1 MCSNSLFSLFMAA
14 KLMTITAALH
24 LSFDT
29 RADPTAMLESFDKHL
44 GSLGIQD
51 GDDEVNMLQFL
62 TTAIATPLLRC
73 CDLHQS
79 LEKEHLDTIHTSLEV
94 IRSMT
99 IWISFIYHRAQAVL
113 FAAAN
118 GNPSARVLVIVRAIL
133 NFGRAGF
140 SLFIV
145 KSLIRVLTSIIRS
158 MPSFETTTLSSIV
171 RTSFKS
177 SLIALKSVVGL
188 VNLCHKHKSICHGY
202 NVMGD
207 YSGVYIEL
215 RNFLVSSEVIALFG
229 MLFMVMD
236 LLTSYS
242 CCSGNCSHTFDAKSK
257 ASLS

>member
-1 MCSNSLFSLFMAA
+1 MAA
-14 KLMTITAALH
+14 KTMTITAALH
-24 LSFDT
+24 LSFDS

-44 GSLGIQD
+44 GSLGIKD
-51 GDDEVNMLQFL
+51 GDDDDFNMLQFL

-94 IRSMT
+94 IRSIT

-133 NFGRAGF
+133 NLGRAEF
-140 SLFIV
+140 SLFIA

-158 MPSFETTTLSSIV
+158 MPSFETTTLSSII
-171 RTSFKS
+171 RASFRS

-215 RNFLVSSEVIALFG
+215 RNFLVSSGVITLFG
-229 MLFMVMD
+229 MLFIFYRFTYIVF
-236 LLTSYS
+236 LL
-242 CCSGNCSHTFDAKSK
+242 
-257 ASLS
+257 LRPL